1 MGENRKFKHVM
12 SLIPYKVH
20 IEAMHIATHLVESYI
35 FFYTWNFLSEMVNNV
50 INAHIILLCTK
61 QEVEL

>member
-1 MGENRKFKHVM
+1 MGENRKFKYVM

-35 FFYTWNFLSEMVNNV
+35 FFYT
-50 INAHIILLCTK
+50 
-61 QEVEL
+61 